1 MRAQLSHA
9 PIRKRI
15 TAKRPASAAGFDA
28 VDANQEKHFQWA
40 ARHKDILLQLPEE
53 CLPQA
58 TRHGEWCWRIVG
70 PGNRY
75 AIEVSVQ
82 KRFFLIK
89 RFADGVERG
98 KRQFTWSKYDSVEA
112 AWAAATHA
120 AGFGYA

>member
-1 MRAQLSHA
+1 MRAGVA
-9 PIRKRI
+9 VC
-15 TAKRPASAAGFDA
+15 AAASAAGLDA
-28 VDANQEKHFQWA
+28 ADANQEKHFEWA
-40 ARHKDILLQLPEE
+40 ARHKDILLKLPEE

-58 TRHGEWCWRIVG
+58 TRHGEWCWRIVD

-98 KRQFTWSKYDSVEA
+98 KRQFAWSKYDSVEA